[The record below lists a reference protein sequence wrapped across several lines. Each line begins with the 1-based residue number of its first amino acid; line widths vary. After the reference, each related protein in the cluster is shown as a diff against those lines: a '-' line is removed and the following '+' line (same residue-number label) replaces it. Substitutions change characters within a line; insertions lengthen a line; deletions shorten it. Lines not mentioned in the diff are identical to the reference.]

1 MADMG
6 SAQTGECYLDLRAA
20 PGRQSRLS
28 YQHRGFEL
36 HSLFLHS
43 CTTCPLHGA
52 RASLFSLVK
61 HKMLCF
67 VGSLGEWASH
77 GELSLS
83 TGTTGTD
90 TLVHSQIQPQQEGS
104 DLTVCT
110 EDYIE
115 AP

>member
-6 SAQTGECYLDLRAA
+6 SAQTGERYLALRAA

-36 HSLFLHS
+36 HGVSLHS
-43 CTTCPLHGA
+43 CTTCPLYGA

-67 VGSLGEWASH
+67 VGSLGEWTSH
-77 GELSLS
+77 GELVGSALS
-83 TGTTGTD
+83 TGTTGTG
-90 TLVHSQIQPQQEGS
+90 TVVHSQI
-104 DLTVCT
+104 
-110 EDYIE
+110 
-115 AP
+115 